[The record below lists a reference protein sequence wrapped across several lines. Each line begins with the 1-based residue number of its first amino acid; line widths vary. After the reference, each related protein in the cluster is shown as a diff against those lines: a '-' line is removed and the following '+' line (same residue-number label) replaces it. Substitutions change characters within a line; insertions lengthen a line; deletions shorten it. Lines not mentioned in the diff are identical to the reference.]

1 MNYGDYLDLDTVLNS
16 QNTVTSDRNE
26 LMFIVAHQATE
37 LWFKVLIRELSIETN
52 PDLKRIAK
60 IFNHL
65 NTLWDIIATLTPKD
79 YERFIEAI
87 LLGIY
92 RTKKKYK
99 HIIEQN
105 TSGSRDLP
113 ERDWEKIIEAKRKI
127 DGEVREIIMEET
139 QKVYEDITPKPSD
152 MLWDKDKDEE

>member
-1 MNYGDYLDLDTVLNS
+1 MSKSKSFLKKSFGP
-16 QNTVTSDRNE
+16 Q
-26 LMFIVAHQATE
+26 
-37 LWFKVLIRELSIETN
+37 WFSN
-52 PDLKRIAK
+52 
-60 IFNHL
+60 
-65 NTLWDIIATLTPKD
+65 D

-99 HIIEQN
+99 HIIDQN